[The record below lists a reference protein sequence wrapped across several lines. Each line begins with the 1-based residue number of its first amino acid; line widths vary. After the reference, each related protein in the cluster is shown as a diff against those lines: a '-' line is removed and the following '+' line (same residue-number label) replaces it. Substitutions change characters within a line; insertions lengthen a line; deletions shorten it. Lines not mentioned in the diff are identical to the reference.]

1 MSGFSPEFKVK
12 GDRSTDDPFQTF
24 LANVAAVTSKTK
36 GQLVSLFKSNTKE
49 QNNLIGVVYAATH
62 GIIEAEDED
71 KDALYDSLAQFLAT
85 PQGQAVM
92 QNIQRIFDLRQEAMG
107 RDVPRRGHIGGPAAA
122 QMDVDEEIAAQ
133 ARVNIPTAVVF
144 LYEIST
150 GESSTMDHYENKED
164 AVEELTRGVAAF
176 TPIANVR
183 PAGYVNP
190 SARSEAAR
198 VPGVYTNEE
207 RQIRKE
213 ALGKDY
219 SDKVRPALTNTQR
232 KAREKA
238 LGYDADVDF
247 NADSDD
253 VNTDSDDD
261 NMDVAG
267 GKRKSRKYRKT
278 GKKSKKGYKKYRKS
292 AKKSRKGRKKR
303 YSRHHKK

>member
-1 MSGFSPEFKVK
+1 MSGFSSEFKVK
-12 GDRSTDDPFQTF
+12 GDRSTDEPFQTF
-24 LANVAAVTSKTK
+24 LANVAAVTGKAK
-36 GQLVSLFKSNTKE
+36 GKIASLFKSNTKE

-71 KDALYDSLAQFLAT
+71 KNALYDSLAQFLAT

-213 ALGKDY
+213 ALGEDY
-219 SDKVRPALTNTQR
+219 D
-232 KAREKA
+232 
-238 LGYDADVDF
+238 
-247 NADSDD
+247 
-253 VNTDSDDD
+253 TDSDDD

-278 GKKSKKGYKKYRKS
+278 GKKSKKGYKKHRKT